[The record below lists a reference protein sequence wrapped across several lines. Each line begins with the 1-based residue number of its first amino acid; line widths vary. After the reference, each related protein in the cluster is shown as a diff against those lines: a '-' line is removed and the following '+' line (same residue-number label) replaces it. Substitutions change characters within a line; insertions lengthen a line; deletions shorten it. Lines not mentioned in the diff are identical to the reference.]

1 MHFPHY
7 PIWCL
12 CFLFF
17 AAQLLVIFCYAQW
30 PTPDSDGLSWRFGDR
45 VSFWGT
51 WNVETM
57 IMIITCYNL
66 SPSHK
71 CHFVHKPFLFL
82 YPINHIYRY
91 NSPSCFIALPSREGG
106 TRSED
111 PRLDAAPQRPQAV
124 PLCHLENVC
133 IQAFRWFR
141 WGFSSKNHRRFWRS
155 MSVGGMIYL
164 WSYG

>member
-7 PIWCL
+7 PILCL

-17 AAQLLVIFCYAQW
+17 AAQLLIFFCYAQW

-57 IMIITCYNL
+57 ITIITCYNL

-91 NSPSCFIALPSREGG
+91 NSPTYFIALPFG
-106 TRSED
+106 
-111 PRLDAAPQRPQAV
+111 
-124 PLCHLENVC
+124 
-133 IQAFRWFR
+133 RWNE
-141 WGFSSKNHRRFWRS
+141 KWRS
-155 MSVGGMIYL
+155 TGWCGTPTSSGCSIVSLGERFYPGWAGFVGNFLRKFIGDSEGLCQLVGWYT
-164 WSYG
+164 YG